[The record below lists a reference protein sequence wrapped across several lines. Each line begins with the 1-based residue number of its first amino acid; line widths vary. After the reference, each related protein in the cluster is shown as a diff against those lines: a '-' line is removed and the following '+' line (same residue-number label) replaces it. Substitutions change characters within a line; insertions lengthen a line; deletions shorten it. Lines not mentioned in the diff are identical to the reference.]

1 MSKLVVVI
9 QCDIVT
15 KRCSGYACMNTFVNR
30 KDTFADYPPDT
41 RFLMMTCGGCCGA
54 GLSAKLEN
62 LAKKLKKYGDAKEN
76 VTIHFASCIVS
87 DSYHRR
93 RVPSATI
100 WPRSSNAKAIP
111 WSTGPIF
118 PG

>member
-41 RFLMMTCGGCCGA
+41 RFLMMTCGGCC
-54 GLSAKLEN
+54 
-62 LAKKLKKYGDAKEN
+62 
-76 VTIHFASCIVS
+76 
-87 DSYHRR
+87 
-93 RVPSATI
+93 
-100 WPRSSNAKAIP
+100 
-111 WSTGPIF
+111 
-118 PG
+118 

>member
-76 VTIHFASCIVS
+76 VTIHLRRASCPTATIG
-87 DSYHRR
+87 R

>member
-62 LAKKLKKYGDAKEN
+62 LAKKLKKYGDAGYLAAHED
-76 VTIHFASCIVS
+76 VFV
-87 DSYHRR
+87 
-93 RVPSATI
+93 
-100 WPRSSNAKAIP
+100 
-111 WSTGPIF
+111 F
-118 PG
+118 LPGKILRNYADIRGCRITA

>member
-1 MSKLVVVI
+1 MSTLVVVI

-87 DSYHRR
+87 DSYHRPPCPFR
-93 RVPSATI
+93 NYMAQIIER
-100 WPRSSNAKAIP
+100 K
-111 WSTGPIF
+111 G
-118 PG
+118 